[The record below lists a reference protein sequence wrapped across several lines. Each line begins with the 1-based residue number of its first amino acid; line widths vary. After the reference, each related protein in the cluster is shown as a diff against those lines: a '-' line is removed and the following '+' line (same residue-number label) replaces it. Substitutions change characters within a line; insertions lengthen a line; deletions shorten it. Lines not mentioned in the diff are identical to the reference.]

1 MQNYKSMNMNIKIG
15 KTAMVINKVS
25 INNYKVEILNQQNL
39 LVLFSS
45 VLNRRVQ
52 EDKGKNQKRM
62 RNNNQ

>member
-1 MQNYKSMNMNIKIG
+1 MNMNIKIG

-52 EDKGKNQKRM
+52 EDKGKNQKHM

>member
-1 MQNYKSMNMNIKIG
+1 MNIKIG

-25 INNYKVEILNQQNL
+25 INNCKVEILNQQNL

-52 EDKGKNQKRM
+52 EDKGKNQKHM